1 MPLITPSI
9 KNVPEVSEPLK
20 EEILKGDVHTIEGMK
35 AWLQTFGYRDAIKN
49 AM

>member
-1 MPLITPSI
+1 MTQI
-9 KNVPEVSEPLK
+9 KNISEVTEPLK
-20 EEILKGDVHTIEGMK
+20 DEILKGDVHTIDEMK

>member
-1 MPLITPSI
+1 MPLVTPPI
-9 KNVPEVSEPLK
+9 KNIKDVTEPLK
-20 EEILKGDVHTIEGMK
+20 EEIQKGDVHTIEVMK